1 MTTAK
6 EKTYTV
12 FAKSFDNDPTYHKG
26 ATEIMYGPLSFQA
39 AEAAVLKLLEHGCGG
54 RLWKEI
60 KIMEDT
66 IESLQSRTPNN

>member
-1 MTTAK
+1 MTETK

-12 FAKSFDNDPTYHKG
+12 FAKSFDNGSTYQG
-26 ATEIMYGPLSFQA
+26 TTEIMYGPLSFQT
-39 AEAAVLKLLEHGCGG
+39 AEAVVLKLLEHGCGG